1 MLIFSVWPELVKLP
15 NLHLIRPNTLF
26 LLWACTS
33 GRQRE
38 KWAMAPTPPPSQS
51 HPTSFHFVLC
61 RDREATRRATARV
74 CQAVTLAAPVV
85 VKSAGSARPP
95 TPPCSGHDSPLLRRQ
110 QGPTTAP
117 LLPNPCHA
125 ARSSGGASF
134 EQVYSSPI
142 WYHFA
147 GKIDL
152 PCPSNVD
159 LTLIL
164 RSSSTAQVKI

>member
-38 KWAMAPTPPPSQS
+38 KRAMAPTPTPP
-51 HPTSFHFVLC
+51 PFPIPPHFVLC

-117 LLPNPCHA
+117 LLPNPGRA

-152 PCPSNVD
+152 PCPSHVD

>member
-38 KWAMAPTPPPSQS
+38 KRAMAPTPTPP
-51 HPTSFHFVLC
+51 PFPIPPHFVLC

-95 TPPCSGHDSPLLRRQ
+95 TPPAPATILHCFVDSKVRQ
-110 QGPTTAP
+110 RH
-117 LLPNPCHA
+117 L
-125 ARSSGGASF
+125 F
-134 EQVYSSPI
+134 SPI
-142 WYHFA
+142 LVA
-147 GKIDL
+147 PPEAPVVPASNKST
-152 PCPSNVD
+152 PAPSGTTSQVR
-159 LTLIL
+159 LIFPAL
-164 RSSSTAQVKI
+164 RMSI